1 MFVFVAGYNVVNKI
15 MCIVHFKNVLI
26 TVWEFVLGYKWVLKQ
41 DFMNFTY
48 AKDEANLDKSSR
60 FFTSVT

>member
-1 MFVFVAGYNVVNKI
+1 MSF
-15 MCIVHFKNVLI
+15 
-26 TVWEFVLGYKWVLKQ
+26 KQ

-60 FFTSVT
+60 FFTSVTIFTILSRNSFLNSFKSARNALIY